1 MKTRMLNWRYKRLE
15 MQTEKERLM
24 NSLLSVSE
32 ELMKIHSE
40 LLANASGESF
50 DRMMGDPVALLDS
63 IFKIGEQKC

>member
-1 MKTRMLNWRYKRLE
+1 MNRTHKWRYKRLE

-32 ELMKIHSE
+32 NLMKFHSE
-40 LLANASGESF
+40 LLANASRESF
-50 DRMMGDPVALLDS
+50 DRMFDNPIAQLDE